1 MHLIVLRG
9 LPGSGKSTFAEELKV
24 LLQENRIDSIIISND
39 SLRKQDSNYVYDIT
53 NNNKI
58 YQESYKNL
66 IESLANKVPV
76 VIIDNCNLSINLIE
90 NYKRL
95 SNKFSYK
102 YYQLAFE
109 KPEYKFLQ
117 EEFQKCQKG
126 ISFGSYINLW
136 KKYSNDYDD
145 IRNFNS
151 KEILKKIIL

>member
-39 SLRKQDSNYVYDIT
+39 ILRKQDSNYVYDIT

-66 IESLANKVPV
+66 IESLSNKVPV
-76 VIIDNCNLSINLIE
+76 VIIDNCNLSINLLD
-90 NYKRL
+90 NYKNL
-95 SNKFSYK
+95 SAKYNYK
-102 YYQLAFE
+102 YYQLAFK
-109 KPEYKFLQ
+109 KPKYKNLYQ
-117 EEFQKCQKG
+117 EFKKSQNG
-126 ISFGSYINLW
+126 ISFGIYINLW
-136 KKYSNDYDD
+136 RKYTDDYNDIKK
-145 IRNFNS
+145 FNY

>member
-9 LPGSGKSTFAEELKV
+9 LPGSGKSTFAEELTV

-66 IESLANKVPV
+66 IESLANKAPV

-90 NYKRL
+90 NYKKL

-102 YYQLAFE
+102 YYQLAFK
-109 KPEYKFLQ
+109 KPEYKSLQ

-136 KKYSNDYDD
+136 KKYYNDYDD
-145 IRNFNS
+145 TKIFNS